1 MLLFWN
7 GLPREVLQSL
17 SLEVLNKHVD
27 MVLNDVV

>member
-7 GLPREVLQSL
+7 VLPREVLQSL

-27 MVLNDVV
+27 VLLKDMV